1 MKNVTAAPKRL
12 PAPVIPSHNKSPKR
26 NLKPDNGT
34 LGIIV
39 AVGFVGVIACINSA
53 VKSVSENTRPV
64 SAPVAVTRVVPVAIT
79 PVNPLGG
86 WVQKGRTN
94 GDDMNTWFCHDPES
108 EGLVGE
114 IYRCDEFKGMT
125 KTEARRAADKWQEH
139 KRESAAQET
148 AREEYGKA
156 TYGNCPWTGCRGL

>member
-1 MKNVTAAPKRL
+1 MKNVTAAPNRL
-12 PAPVIPSHNKSPKR
+12 PAPVIPSHNKNPKR

-53 VKSVSENTRPV
+53 VNSVAGNTKPAP
-64 SAPVAVTRVVPVAIT
+64 APVAVTRVVPVDTA
-79 PVNPLGG
+79 PANPL
-86 WVQKGRTN
+86 KGEVRKGEGQTMGTGDQLVWLCSDPVSDTEWECTN
-94 GDDMNTWFCHDPES
+94 
-108 EGLVGE
+108 
-114 IYRCDEFKGMT
+114 FKGMT
-125 KTEARRAADKWQEH
+125 ASQARKFVDKANNRNNGLAQNEA
-139 KRESAAQET
+139 